1 MKKCFSCRQTLPLDS
16 FSKSNMKYQLKSD
29 MGTVRVCKTCTFM
42 KTIKTLSK
50 VQYNYEDKKFEVIT
64 FDTVGE
70 VAEYFKK
77 NKLI

>member
-1 MKKCFSCRQTLPLDS
+1 MKQCFSCKQTLPLDS
-16 FSKSNMKYQLKSD
+16 FNKSNMKYQLKSD
-29 MGTVRVCKTCTFM
+29 MGTVRVCKNCTFI
-42 KTIKTLSK
+42 KTINTLSMVK
-50 VQYNYEDKKFEVIT
+50 YNYEDRKFEVMT